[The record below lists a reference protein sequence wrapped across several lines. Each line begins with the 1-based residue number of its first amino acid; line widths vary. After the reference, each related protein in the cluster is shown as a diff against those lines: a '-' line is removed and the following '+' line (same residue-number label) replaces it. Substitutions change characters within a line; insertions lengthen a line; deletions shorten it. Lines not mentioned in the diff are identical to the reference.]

1 MSQVTSLANS
11 EEITYRSHSKRMPSF
26 LFPDPEES

>member
-11 EEITYRSHSKRMPSF
+11 EEVPRRTASKRMPSF
-26 LFPDPEES
+26 LFPDP